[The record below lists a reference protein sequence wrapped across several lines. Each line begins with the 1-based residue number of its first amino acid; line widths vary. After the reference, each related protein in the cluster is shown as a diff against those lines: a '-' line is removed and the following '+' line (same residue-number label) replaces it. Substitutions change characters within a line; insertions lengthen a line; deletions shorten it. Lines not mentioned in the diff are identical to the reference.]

1 MKIFSRTILS
11 ILLFFAFL
19 TPIFAKNESQK
30 VYHDNSSYLQI
41 YDAVDGKDFYFGID
55 KANEDPLIYRLHYY
69 MSYQTSTSYSSELFT
84 AEIPSFPFSGAMDT
98 DLFLSLCVIGEEQGY
113 TYNID
118 DGSMI
123 SYIIPDSQKCL
134 DVTLV
139 FQSQHLSSFLNHERS
154 TDLGKSI
161 FKSRSASYDFLA
173 EGTIAGFTLNGS
185 YTQIYQSTTTYIY
198 PQSNEM
204 IMRFLAQISQ
214 VGSPLHFKSNGYSLD
229 AFNEM
234 MDSSENPIR
243 YISVNDNDPKDG
255 IIQITMESLL
265 FNDIGE
271 SIGSTEFTA
280 SVPTSALVIANDETS
295 ATLDF
300 HAYGLSI
307 DRIYDFEVKADDPD
321 PDPEPVPY
329 EDDHMIHLVWELS
342 FQSTN
347 RIISRNV
354 YVDGRTMGIS
364 LYSRYAGL
372 TSGHID
378 DIEVDQW
385 IGTMM
390 SMRDHTKYYPVE

>member
-1 MKIFSRTILS
+1 MKNFSRIILS

-30 VYHDNSSYLQI
+30 VYHDTSSYFQI
-41 YDAVDGKDFYFGID
+41 YDAVDGKEFYFGID
-55 KANEDPLIYRLHYY
+55 KTNEDPLIYRVHYLV
-69 MSYQTSTSYSSELFT
+69 MSQTNNSFSYDMFTSEIST
-84 AEIPSFPFSGAMDT
+84 FPFSGPLDS
-98 DLFLSLCVIGEEQGY
+98 DLSLSLCVTGEEQGY
-113 TYNID
+113 TYNYE
-118 DGSMI
+118 DGTEI
-123 SYIIPDSQKCL
+123 SYVIPNAEKCIDL
-134 DVTLV
+134 ALT
-139 FQSQHLSSFLNHERS
+139 FQSQQSGSFLNHERS

-161 FKSRSASYDFLA
+161 YKSRSASYDFLA
-173 EGTIAGFTLNGS
+173 EGTIADFMLNGS
-185 YTQIYQSTTTYIY
+185 FAQIYQSTIMYVY

-204 IMRFLAQISQ
+204 IKRFLTQISQ
-214 VGSPLHFKSNGYSLD
+214 VGSPFHFKSNGYSLD

-234 MDSSENPIR
+234 MDSSEDPIR
-243 YISVNDNDPKDG
+243 YISINDNDPKDEM
-255 IIQITMESLL
+255 IQITMESLL

-271 SIGSTEFTA
+271 SVGSTEFTA
-280 SVPTSALVIANDETS
+280 NVPISALSLAKDESS
-295 ATLDF
+295 ATLDI

-307 DRIYDFEVKADDPD
+307 DRIYNFEVKADDPN

-347 RIISRNV
+347 RIINRNV

-364 LYSRYAGL
+364 LYNRYAGL

-390 SMRDHTKYYPVE
+390 SMRDHTKYFPVE